1 MKAVAAILFAFFVVW
16 QPLRATPANANC
28 CGVAVVA
35 CVSCCCAPQNSE
47 APKPVAPVPIRP
59 ATQESVTL
67 LLPTVAGEILLE
79 RSSPDFTFPDA
90 ESSIS
95 AGAIPLFQRDCALL
109 I

>member
-1 MKAVAAILFAFFVVW
+1 VKAIAAILFAFFLVW

-35 CVSCCCAPQNSE
+35 CVSCCCAPKSPE
-47 APKPVAPVPIRP
+47 APKPAAPVPTRP

-79 RSSPDFTFPDA
+79 RSSPNFSFPDA
-90 ESSIS
+90 EPSFS
-95 AGAIPLFQRDCALL
+95 AGAVPLFQRDCALL